1 MELYYVKFDEKN
13 PSKSSVESIVGNPIQ
28 KNMEIYKD
36 DELNQMNEMYSHYYI
51 DNIKCYK
58 TKSQAEN
65 ILDNYLI
72 EKNILLSRTGTITL
86 YHMNGVKEKVYF
98 HNNGKKEGDEIYY
111 TEDNTIYSVTKYIDG
126 IYINCTVYHDYANN
140 NVACFGEYK
149 NNKYIETEY
158 FEDGKTITSVSTY
171 NKEKIREKNIFYYP
185 NKDISSVI
193 QYCGDYE
200 LTFIN
205 HKKIYY
211 LRYKGKLI
219 DESTSYKLLL
229 LRNNILLF
237 LNFSELQ

>member
-86 YHMNGVKEKVYF
+86 YHMNGVKDKVYF

-111 TEDNTIYSVTKYIDG
+111 TEANTIYSVTKYIDG
-126 IYINCTVYHDYANN
+126 IDINCTTYRDYENN
-140 NVACFGEYK
+140 NVACIGQYI
-149 NNKYIETEY
+149 NNKYTETEY
-158 FEDGKTITSVSTY
+158 FEDEKTISSVSTY
-171 NKEKIREKNIFYYP
+171 NKEKLQEKNIFYDR
-185 NKDISSVI
+185 NKNITIVN

-200 LTFIN
+200 LTFNN

-219 DESTSYKLLL
+219 DESSSYKLLL

-237 LNFSELQ
+237 FNFSEL